1 MLIKNKKNS
10 TNKGFT
16 LIETLVGTA
25 IFLLLVISVYQTY
38 LVTMEVIRMAQIKI
52 TATALANEQLEIMRN
67 MPYADIGIV
76 DGLPSG
82 KILAD
87 QKLIRNNQEFTVKTT
102 VSNIDDPFDGIFG
115 GIPND
120 SSPADYK
127 LVEVEIICA
136 SCKKSSTLT
145 LATYIAPQ

>member
-25 IFLLLVISVYQTY
+25 IFLLLVISVYQAY
-38 LVTMEVIRMAQIKI
+38 LVTIQVIRTAQIKI

-67 MPYADIGIV
+67 MPYTDIGII

-102 VSNIDDPFDGIFG
+102 INSIDDPFDGTMS

-136 SCKKSSTLT
+136 SCKKPSTLT

>member
-10 TNKGFT
+10 TDKGFT

-38 LVTMEVIRMAQIKI
+38 LVTIQVIRTAQIKT

-67 MPYADIGIV
+67 MPYADIGIIE
-76 DGLPSG
+76 GLPSG

-102 VSNIDDPFDGIFG
+102 INSIDDPFDGTMA

-120 SSPADYK
+120 SSPSDYK